1 MDGESKS
8 RLHTNVELGAPSEF
22 YFDTVEKLRELLLAM
37 GFGITKTVPAR
48 DDVGIGQVFTL
59 VPEGRVLVLLDPCST
74 GIEVSLQIEYV
85 GCEVANYLRK
95 HLPENTSL
103 EVRIEAETHQPI
115 VPEPR
120 RYECSTHV
128 GKDWK

>member
-1 MDGESKS
+1 MDDESKG

-37 GFGITKTVPAR
+37 GFGIRNTVPAR
-48 DDVGIGQVFTL
+48 ADVGIGQVFTL
-59 VPEGRVLVLLDPCST
+59 VPEGRVLVLLDPCHT

-85 GCEVANYLRK
+85 SCEVADYLRK